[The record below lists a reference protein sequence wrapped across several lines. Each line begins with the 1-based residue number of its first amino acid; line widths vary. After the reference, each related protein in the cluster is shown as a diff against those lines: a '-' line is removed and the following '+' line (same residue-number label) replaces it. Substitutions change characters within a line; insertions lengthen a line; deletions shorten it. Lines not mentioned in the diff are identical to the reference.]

1 MKTMKWLKSDG
12 QRKRAAVVAGFA
24 ASLVAL
30 TGSLSTASAAPT
42 IWRFQN
48 QGNLYCLT
56 GSAATGS
63 VWMSRCDSGTA
74 SQQWDWVGTGET
86 YNQLQRRGTNQC
98 LTTDNESVLRNKVWL
113 GDCGDTRYNSQLW
126 AYSYSSEHIY
136 SKWGTDLRASPS
148 GSDAVY
154 AGNLGDEDVAAI
166 YYRWNVALS

>member
-12 QRKRAAVVAGFA
+12 QRKRAAAVGALA
-24 ASLVAL
+24 ASLLAL

-63 VWMSRCDSGTA
+63 VWMSKCDSGTA
-74 SQQWDWVGTGET
+74 GQQWDWVGTGES

-98 LTTDNESVLRNKVWL
+98 LTTDNESLIKNKVWL
-113 GDCGDTRYNSQLW
+113 GDCGANRYNSQLW
-126 AYSYSSEHIY
+126 SYSYTSERIY
-136 SKWGTDLRASPS
+136 SRWGTELRTSPS

-154 AGNLGDEDVAAI
+154 AADAGNEVIDQI
-166 YYRWNVALS
+166 WYKWNVAVS